1 MLRPALLLL
10 APLLGSAFQLHAAG
24 PMALRL
30 SVSAVG
36 SRHAA
41 AVLARARTARARHTG
56 VLTLSAQ
63 RSPPPPPDGDG
74 SRTLSKAELADL
86 NIQLLESGELRP
98 SGSTHP
104 RRTRG
109 ARAGSCG
116 DDHWVKAGSHERAH
130 A

>member
-1 MLRPALLLL
+1 MRRLALLLL
-10 APLLGSAFQLHAAG
+10 APVLASAFQLPAAG
-24 PMALRL
+24 PMALRP
-30 SVSAVG
+30 SVSTVG

-41 AVLARARTARARHTG
+41 AARSRGG
-56 VLTLSAQ
+56 VLSLIAQ

-98 SGSTHP
+98 SDSTHP

-109 ARAGSCG
+109 SRRGAPALDHAGMTLCVSAGSN
-116 DDHWVKAGSHERAH
+116 ERAH
-130 A
+130 T